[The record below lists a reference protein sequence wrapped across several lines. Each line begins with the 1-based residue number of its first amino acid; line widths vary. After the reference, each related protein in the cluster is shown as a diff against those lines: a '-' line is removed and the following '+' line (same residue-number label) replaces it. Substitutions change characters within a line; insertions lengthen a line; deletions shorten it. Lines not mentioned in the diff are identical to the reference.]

1 MNCLKKKEGI
11 SEDMINF
18 LENIVYFLCRF
29 VTGWCSVSLSA
40 GQTCQTA
47 AALLTGP
54 LKTAALAPT
63 QTQTCK
69 MSGDKPSPCAG
80 CMRVLILL
88 LYSKLSSL
96 CLMPNRKAL

>member
-1 MNCLKKKEGI
+1 MPFCYRLVLGVTLSWSNLSDC
-11 SEDMINF
+11 SRTVDWSF
-18 LENIVYFLCRF
+18 ENSC
-29 VTGWCSVSLSA
+29 
-40 GQTCQTA
+40 TC
-47 AALLTGP
+47 
-54 LKTAALAPT
+54 PT

-69 MSGDKPSPCAG
+69 MSRDKPSPCAG